1 MRTQALNQFVR
12 PSALACAVALVLLVT
27 SVAAWAQ
34 PAMPDPRQM
43 SGVPLP
49 VGDVSTGTVTVRV
62 AREAVTNAVTGQE
75 VQLSVGGQFRT
86 EKTNDAGRA
95 EFTGLTP
102 GSRVKAST
110 IVDGERLESQEF
122 EVPVTGGVRLMLV
135 AGVGAG
141 TGGAP
146 GAAAAAQTPAK
157 RGNVVLGDQS
167 RFVYEMGDES
177 LTGFYILQIVN
188 SEAVPVQPAEP
199 FTIELPE
206 GAEGATIMQ
215 GSSPQGSVAGR
226 DLTVAGPFA
235 PGQTQVQVAF
245 SLPYSTGKVTIAQ
258 PLPVPLTQVAVLVE
272 KIGDMQI
279 ESPQIVQHREVRAE
293 PDTYIVGQGP
303 GLAAGSTLTLTISGL
318 PHAPLWPR
326 NVGLALALLLVGGGL
341 FVAMRPGRSSAAS
354 EAKRQKLDA
363 RREKLFA
370 ELAAVEN
377 QHSAG
382 TVDDERYAARRRDLV
397 RALERV
403 YAELDEDAAA

>member
-1 MRTQALNQFVR
+1 MSWVR
-12 PSALACAVALVLLVT
+12 ASAVALGAALVLAVT
-27 SVAAWAQ
+27 CAAATAQ

-62 AREAVTNAVTGQE
+62 ARESVTNAVTGQE
-75 VQLSVGGQFRT
+75 VQLAVGGQFRT
-86 EKTNDAGRA
+86 ATTNEAGRA

-110 IVDGERLESQEF
+110 VVDGERLESQEF
-122 EVPVTGGVRLMLV
+122 DVPATGGVRLMLV

-141 TGGAP
+141 SGGGAP
-146 GAAAAAQTPAK
+146 GAATTPQTPAK

-245 SLPYSTGKVTIAQ
+245 SLPYSTGTVTISQ

-272 KIGDMQI
+272 KIGEMQL

-303 GLAAGSTLTLTISGL
+303 GLPAGGTLTLTISGL

-326 NVGLALALLLVGGGL
+326 NVGLALALLLVVGGL
-341 FVAMRPGRSSAAS
+341 VAAMRPGRSNAARD
-354 EAKRQKLDA
+354 ARRQKLDA

-370 ELAAVEN
+370 DLAAVES
-377 QHSAG
+377 QHAAG
-382 TVDDERYAARRRDLV
+382 AVDDERYAARRRDLV

-403 YAELDEDAAA
+403 YAELDEDVAA

>member
-1 MRTQALNQFVR
+1 MRTQALNGFVR
-12 PSALACAVALVLLVT
+12 ASAVAFAAALVLLVT
-27 SVAAWAQ
+27 CVAAGAQ

-62 AREAVTNAVTGQE
+62 ARESVTNAVTGQE
-75 VQLSVGGQFRT
+75 VQLAVGGEFRT
-86 EKTNDAGRA
+86 AKTNDAGRA

-122 EVPVTGGVRLMLV
+122 DVPATGGVRLMLV

-146 GAAAAAQTPAK
+146 AAALPQTPAK

-167 RFVYEMGDES
+167 RFVYEMADES

-245 SLPYSTGKVTIAQ
+245 SLPYSTGKVRIAQ

-272 KIGDMQI
+272 KIGEMQI

-303 GLAAGSTLTLTISGL
+303 GLPAGSTLTLTISGL

-341 FVAMRPGRSSAAS
+341 VAAMRPGRSVAAS

-370 ELAAVEN
+370 ELAAVET

-382 TVDDERYAARRRDLV
+382 AVDDERYAARRRDLV

-403 YAELDEDAAA
+403 YAEMDEDAAA